1 MRLLL
6 IVLAV
11 ALSASAA
18 HGQTI
23 SGRAAVIDADTVQ
36 INGEVIR
43 FLDIDAPERDQFCSQ
58 ALGDTTWECG
68 QEAAFALIDWLGT
81 SPVTCEVGGVD
92 HDQRRLAHCSVAGE
106 DVAGWLA
113 ESGWAVPYADCT
125 CESVRAASARAA
137 AAGRGLWGDPF
148 PESWR

>member
-11 ALSASAA
+11 ALCASGA
-18 HGQTI
+18 HGQEI

-36 INGEVIR
+36 VNGEVIR
-43 FLDIDAPERDQFCSQ
+43 FLDIDAPETDQFCGQ
-58 ALGDTTWECG
+58 ALGDLTWECG

-81 SPVTCEVGGVD
+81 SSVTCEIDGVD
-92 HDQRRLAHCSVAGE
+92 HNQRRLAHCNVGGE

-113 ESGWAVPYADCT
+113 ESGWAVPYGDCT
-125 CESVRAASARAA
+125 CASVRAASARAA
-137 AAGRGLWGDPF
+137 AAGRGLWVEPF
-148 PESWR
+148 PRPWD